1 MTMSLRCDHCRQQV
15 GLIVYRYWRMRFCST
30 PCKDAYQR
38 RLAEETKVKIGHLD
52 FVNGAGSR
60 NERIRAA

>member
-1 MTMSLRCDHCRQQV
+1 MRSLPPAN
-15 GLIVYRYWRMRFCST
+15 GPYRVPILADAICST

-52 FVNGAGSR
+52 FVDGAGSR
-60 NERIRAA
+60 NKRFRAA